1 MDDNKKRNELD
12 DKKDDTNNESDK
24 NELDK
29 QNDNT
34 PNNDE
39 KNQDD
44 FDDPKFDMNM
54 FEKLDFDDLNEVS
67 EIIKQI
73 VMTRPVWFQIIP
85 FLLIL
90 CALTGLINW
99 ISFDNIYFMLISI
112 GSICVFDYICT
123 LIIQGV
129 FKRRLIITFGVIKLI
144 PSLIAFIMV
153 GIFMPHITYTS
164 TFRVVLVY
172 IFYNLLKTPLIN
184 LIRRTFSKTYRNTQR
199 FKK

>member
-1 MDDNKKRNELD
+1 MDDNKKRNKLD
-12 DKKDDTNNESDK
+12 DKNDDTNNESDK

-39 KNQDD
+39 GN
-44 FDDPKFDMNM
+44 DPKFDMNM

-184 LIRRTFSKTYRNTQR
+184 LIRRTFSKTYRNAQR
-199 FKK
+199 LKK

>member
-1 MDDNKKRNELD
+1 MDDNKKRNKLD
-12 DKKDDTNNESDK
+12 DKNEDTNNESDK

-39 KNQDD
+39 GN
-44 FDDPKFDMNM
+44 DPKFDMNM

-184 LIRRTFSKTYRNTQR
+184 LIRRTFSKTYRNAQR